1 VKDRGPGAA
10 RAVAR
15 PVPGGS
21 ALVAAGRQSV
31 PEALPAPGPTRIV
44 APMEPP
50 AGPPVLPGIGIARA
64 GTIAA
69 PSPGQP
75 EDLIAVAEAL
85 GIPWERLLAAEIA
98 AERTLRGFVGEP
110 AQDQPLWRFL
120 SALPATA
127 LDSWRVRER
136 LADRVREARL
146 TRSGAA
152 MRCVREAVDDLCGRG
167 STAARSRDQAL
178 AVHLSL
184 ALERVRELAR
194 AARAAERMRGERAER
209 VARVVERTGC
219 TEADAAWA
227 VERADASGRT
237 HAIDDAVRQARAEG
251 FEIPA
256 AASEFHA
263 FLALRKLARRH
274 PVRRSRR
281 STPRARPAARRHAH
295 QRLAS

>member
-1 VKDRGPGAA
+1 
-10 RAVAR
+10 
-15 PVPGGS
+15 
-21 ALVAAGRQSV
+21 
-31 PEALPAPGPTRIV
+31 
-44 APMEPP
+44 MEPP
-50 AGPPVLPGIGIARA
+50 AGLSALPGIAVARA
-64 GTIAA
+64 GTIGA
-69 PSPGQP
+69 PSPGRP
-75 EDLIAVAEAL
+75 EDLIAVADAL

-110 AQDQPLWRFL
+110 AEDQPLWKFF

-136 LADRVREARL
+136 LADRIREARL

-152 MRCVREAVDDLCGRG
+152 MRSVREAVDDLCGRG

-194 AARAAERMRGERAER
+194 AARAAERPRGERAER

-227 VERADASGRT
+227 VERADAPGRT

-281 STPRARPAARRHAH
+281 STPRTRPAARRQAH
-295 QRLAS
+295 HRLAS

>member
-1 VKDRGPGAA
+1 
-10 RAVAR
+10 
-15 PVPGGS
+15 
-21 ALVAAGRQSV
+21 
-31 PEALPAPGPTRIV
+31 
-44 APMEPP
+44 MEPP
-50 AGPPVLPGIGIARA
+50 AGPSPLPGIGIARA
-64 GTIAA
+64 GATGAS
-69 PSPGQP
+69 SPGRP
-75 EDLIAVAEAL
+75 EDLIAVAGAL

-110 AQDQPLWRFL
+110 ENEPPLWKYL

-136 LADRVREARL
+136 LADRIRDARL

-167 STAARSRDQAL
+167 STVFRSRDQAL

-194 AARAAERMRGERAER
+194 VARAAERLRGERAAR
-209 VARVVERTGC
+209 AARVVERTGC

-227 VERADASGRT
+227 VERADAPGRT
-237 HAIDDAVRQARAEG
+237 HAIDDAVRQTRAEG

-281 STPRARPAARRHAH
+281 STPRSRPAARRQPHH
-295 QRLAS
+295 RLAS

>member
-1 VKDRGPGAA
+1 MKDRGPGAA
-10 RAVAR
+10 GAVAR
-15 PVPGGS
+15 PVPAES
-21 ALVAAGRQSV
+21 ALVASGRLSV
-31 PEALPAPGPTRIV
+31 PQALRVPWPARIV

-50 AGPPVLPGIGIARA
+50 AGASEIPAIAFARA
-64 GTIAA
+64 GTAES
-69 PSPGQP
+69 PSPARP

-98 AERTLRGFVGEP
+98 AERTLRGFVGE
-110 AQDQPLWRFL
+110 AAEDQPLWKFL

-136 LADRVREARL
+136 LADRIREARL

-152 MRCVREAVDDLCGRG
+152 VRCVREAVDDLCGRG
-167 STAARSRDQAL
+167 SSVSRSRDQAL

-194 AARAAERMRGERAER
+194 AARVAERLRGERAER

-219 TEADAAWA
+219 TEGDAAWA
-227 VERADASGRT
+227 VGRAEAPGRT

-281 STPRARPAARRHAH
+281 AASRPQPAARRHAH
-295 QRLAS
+295 HRLAS

>member
-1 VKDRGPGAA
+1 MKGVGSGGA
-10 RAVAR
+10 AR
-15 PVPGGS
+15 PVPAER
-21 ALVAAGRQSV
+21 ALVDSGPLSV
-31 PEALPAPGPTRIV
+31 PQTLRVPGPARIV
-44 APMEPP
+44 ASMEHPDGASEIPAVAFAAAGAPDTSSP
-50 AGPPVLPGIGIARA
+50 AG
-64 GTIAA
+64 
-69 PSPGQP
+69 P

-110 AQDQPLWRFL
+110 ETDQPLWKYL

-136 LADRVREARL
+136 LADRIREARL

-152 MRCVREAVDDLCGRG
+152 VRCVREAVDDLCGRG
-167 STAARSRDQAL
+167 STISRSRDQAL
-178 AVHLSL
+178 AVHLCH

-194 AARAAERMRGERAER
+194 AARAAERLRGEHAER
-209 VARVVERTGC
+209 VVRVVERTGC

-227 VERADASGRT
+227 VRRAESRCRT

-251 FEIPA
+251 FEIPG

-281 STPRARPAARRHAH
+281 STRPRPAARRHAH
-295 QRLAS
+295 HRLAS

>member
-1 VKDRGPGAA
+1 MKDRAPGTA
-10 RAVAR
+10 AR
-15 PVPGGS
+15 PVP
-21 ALVAAGRQSV
+21 AARTLVAAGRPSV
-31 PEALPAPGPTRIV
+31 PEALRAPGPTRIV
-44 APMEPP
+44 APVELP
-50 AGPPVLPGIGIARA
+50 AGPSALPGTGIERA
-64 GTIAA
+64 GTTGA
-69 PSPGQP
+69 PSPGRP
-75 EDLIAVAEAL
+75 EDLIAVADAL

-110 AQDQPLWRFL
+110 ATDQPLWKYL

-127 LDSWRVRER
+127 LDSWRVRDR
-136 LADRVREARL
+136 LADRIRDARL

-167 STAARSRDQAL
+167 STAAHSRDQSL

-194 AARAAERMRGERAER
+194 AARAAERMRGERPER

-227 VERADASGRT
+227 VRRADAPGRT

-281 STPRARPAARRHAH
+281 SAPRSRPAARRQAH
-295 QRLAS
+295 HRLAS